1 MLCNIIFYSEM
12 LFCAMSCYVIL
23 DGIILQHLK
32 LSKLSQINSLSL
44 SLSPVT
50 APCCH
55 KQVRGQLDKHVATA
69 PASDISGARGGPGG
83 NGVMELMQVC
93 VWYVCALFCFVCVCA
108 VCVCGVIA

>member
-1 MLCNIIFYSEM
+1 MALFYS
-12 LFCAMSCYVIL
+12 IL
-23 DGIILQHLK
+23 NYL
-32 LSKLSQINSLSL
+32 KLSQINSLSL

-93 VWYVCALFCFVCVCA
+93 VCMCVLSSALCVCVRC
-108 VCVCGVIA
+108 VCVV